1 MKGLFKGHWMLFGV
15 LGVLALL
22 LAAGCGD
29 DDDDGNGGGDGGG
42 QLRKVTLMLDWTPNT
57 NHSGLYVAKV
67 KGWYEEKGL
76 DVEIVEPTSGGVAQV
91 IAAGRAQFG
100 ISVQEQV
107 IPAREQGIP
116 IVSIAAIIQHNTS
129 SLASLAEE
137 GITRPR
143 DLEGKTYGGFG
154 GALETQ
160 IIETLIS
167 CDGGD
172 PSTVKF
178 VEVGNVDYL
187 IGMEQDQY
195 DFVWLFDGWDVLR
208 YRELEGREINT
219 LSFIDYTE
227 CIPDWYT
234 PVIVTSETLIKDDP
248 ELVRAFMDATARGY
262 EFAIEN
268 PDETAQILLDAVPEL
283 DAELV
288 RLSAEYLASRY
299 VDEGRQWGLQD
310 LEVWER
316 FERFLREAGLTE
328 AEVDVSQAFT
338 NEFLPSQ

>member
-1 MKGLFKGHWMLFGV
+1 MKGLWKIRWALAVV
-15 LGVLALL
+15 LG
-22 LAAGCGD
+22 LAALVAVGCGD
-29 DDDDGNGGGDGGG
+29 DDENGDGGRE
-42 QLRKVTLMLDWTPNT
+42 LRKVTVMLDWTPNT
-57 NHSGLYVAKV
+57 NHSGLYVAKA
-67 KGWYEEKGL
+67 KGWYEEEGL
-76 DVEIVEPTSGGVAQV
+76 DVEIVEPTSGGVPQV

-129 SLASLAEE
+129 SLASLAED

-172 PSTVKF
+172 PSTVRF

-187 IGMEQDQY
+187 IGMEQNQY
-195 DFVWLFDGWDVLR
+195 DFVWLFDAWDVLR
-208 YRELEGREINT
+208 YREIEGRDINT
-219 LSFIDYTE
+219 LSFIDYTH

-234 PVIVTSETLIKDDP
+234 PVIVTSESLIEDEP
-248 ELVRAFMDATARGY
+248 EMVRAFMAATARGY

-268 PDETAQILLDAVPEL
+268 PEETAQILLDAVPEL
-283 DAELV
+283 DPDLV

-310 LEVWER
+310 LEIWTG
-316 FERFLREAGLTE
+316 FEQFLREAGLTE
-328 AEVDVSQAFT
+328 AKIEVAAAFT
-338 NEFLPSQ
+338 NDFLPGQ